1 MCINQAQEYSKPNK
15 IKSKNMKIK
24 MLAIAL
30 MITIGGFAQ
39 SSLKFDAT
47 NHNYGKIKK
56 GVHKSVVFSYTN
68 NGAKP
73 AVIEFANAEC
83 GCTQPEY
90 NQNPVLK
97 GQKGTIKVT
106 YTAPNEGQFKKRVT
120 VKFAG
125 EKEVTELM
133 IEGEVI
139 K

>member
-1 MCINQAQEYSKPNK
+1 
-15 IKSKNMKIK
+15 MKIK

-30 MITIGGFAQ
+30 LMTIGGFAQ
-39 SSLKFDAT
+39 KSLKFDAT
-47 NHNYGKIKK
+47 SHNYGKIKK

-90 NQNPVLK
+90 NQNPILK

>member
-1 MCINQAQEYSKPNK
+1 LCINRHQEYNKPNK

-30 MITIGGFAQ
+30 LMTIGGYAQ
-39 SSLKFDAT
+39 NSLKFDAT

-90 NQNPVLK
+90 NQNPILK